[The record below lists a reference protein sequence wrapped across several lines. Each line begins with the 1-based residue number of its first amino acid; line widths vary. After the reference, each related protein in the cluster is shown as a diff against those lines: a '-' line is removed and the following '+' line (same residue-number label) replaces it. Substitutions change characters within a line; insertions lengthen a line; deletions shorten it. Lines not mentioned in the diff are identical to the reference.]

1 MKEIGKVVHY
11 FDKIGVAIIEL
22 TSGLKIG
29 DTVTIKGKEDF
40 DQEVTSMQV
49 DHKDIEEAKSGDAIG
64 IKVDKPAHEGA
75 KVELK

>member
-1 MKEIGKVVHY
+1 MKEIGKVVHF
-11 FDKIGVAIIEL
+11 FDKISVAIIEL
-22 TSGLKIG
+22 TAGLKVG
-29 DTVTIKGKEDF
+29 DTVTFKSKEEF

-64 IKVDKPAHEGA
+64 IKVDKPVHEGV

>member
-1 MKEIGKVVHY
+1 MKEIGKVVHF
-11 FDKIGVAIIEL
+11 FDKISVAIIEL
-22 TSGLKIG
+22 TAGLKIG
-29 DTVTIKGKEDF
+29 DTVTFKGKEEF

-64 IKVDKPAHEGA
+64 IKVDKPVHEGV